1 MKINRF
7 ISQLKKLL
15 SENGLN
21 LIRDNY
27 CLQRGEVCYLINE
40 NSSLTLNCTDE
51 DYRILEPLLHE
62 LKPIYEEKFEI
73 DFLGC
78 NPSGHRIIV
87 KF

>member
-7 ISQLKKLL
+7 MVSLRELL
-15 SENGLN
+15 NENGLS
-21 LIRDNY
+21 LVRDCY
-27 CLQRGEVCYLINE
+27 CIQRGQVGYLINE
-40 NSSLTLNCTDE
+40 NSRLTLNCTDE

>member
-7 ISQLKKLL
+7 ITSLRGLL
-15 SENGLN
+15 NENGLN
-21 LIRDNY
+21 LVRDNY
-27 CLQRGEVCYLINE
+27 CLQRGEVSYLINE
-40 NSSLTLNCTDE
+40 NSRITLNCTDE
-51 DYRILEPLLHE
+51 DYRVLEPLLHE
-62 LKPIYEEKFEI
+62 LKPIYEDKFEI